1 MEEKGYLEM
10 NTAIILAAGQG
21 KRMNAAS
28 NKQYLALK
36 DKPILAHT
44 MNTFEK
50 CNLIHQIILVI
61 HEDEEEFCKKN
72 ILEKYK
78 YKKIKHLVKGGK
90 ERQESVYNGL
100 MAIDKETSIVLI
112 HDGARPLITE
122 QVILRCIQGAI
133 EYGAVSAGVPI
144 KETIKIMGRDRFVS
158 YTPKREDVWVTQTP
172 QAFQKDII
180 LKAHEFAIE
189 QEILG
194 TDDAMLV
201 EHMGMKIKMVE
212 GDYENIK
219 ITTPEDLIAAEAILN
234 YKRKR

>member
-1 MEEKGYLEM
+1 M

-28 NKQYLALK
+28 NKQYLILK
-36 DKPILAHT
+36 DRPILAHT
-44 MNTFEK
+44 ISTFEK
-50 CNLIHQIILVI
+50 CTLIQQIILVV
-61 HEDEEEFCKKN
+61 HEDEQEFCRKN
-72 ILEKYK
+72 VIEKYK
-78 YKKIKHLVKGGK
+78 YTKIKRLVKGGK

-122 QVILRCIQGAI
+122 QVIQRCIHGASA
-133 EYGAVSAGVPI
+133 YGAASAGVPI
-144 KETIKIMGRDRFVS
+144 KETIKIMGKDRFVS
-158 YTPKREDVWVTQTP
+158 YTPKREDVWITQTP
-172 QAFQKDII
+172 QAFQKEII
-180 LKAHEFAIE
+180 LKAHEFAIS

-201 EHMGMKIKMVE
+201 EHMGIKIKMVE

>member
-1 MEEKGYLEM
+1 M
-10 NTAIILAAGQG
+10 NTVIILAAGQG
-21 KRMNAAS
+21 KRMNASS
-28 NKQYLALK
+28 NKQYLILK
-36 DKPILAHT
+36 DRPILAHT
-44 MNTFEK
+44 ISAFEK
-50 CNLIHQIILVI
+50 CPMINQIILVV
-61 HEDEEEFCKKN
+61 HEDEQELCKKN

-78 YKKIKHLVKGGK
+78 YTKIKHLVKGGK

-100 MAIDKETSIVLI
+100 KAIDEKTNIVLI

-122 QVILRCIQGAI
+122 QVIVRCIHGAI

-144 KETIKIMGRDRFVS
+144 KETIKIMGKDRFVS

-172 QAFQKDII
+172 QTFQKDTI
-180 LKAHEFAIE
+180 LKAHEFAIA
-189 QEILG
+189 QEIIG

-234 YKRKR
+234 YKRKK

>member
-10 NTAIILAAGQG
+10 NTAIVLAAGQG

-28 NKQYLALK
+28 NKQYLTLK

>member
-1 MEEKGYLEM
+1 M

-28 NKQYLALK
+28 NKQYLILK
-36 DKPILAHT
+36 EKPIIAHT
-44 MNTFEK
+44 IDAFEK
-50 CNLIHQIILVI
+50 CALIDEIILVV
-61 HEDEEEFCKKN
+61 HENEQEFCQKN

-78 YKKIKHLVKGGK
+78 YTKIKGLVKGGK

-100 MAIDKETSIVLI
+100 KEIGEETNIVLI
-112 HDGARPLITE
+112 HDGARPLITK
-122 QVILRCIQGAI
+122 QVIQRCIHGAI
-133 EYGAVSAGVPI
+133 EHGAVSAGVPI
-144 KETIKIMGRDRFVS
+144 KETIKIMGEDRFVS

-172 QAFQKDII
+172 QAFQRDII
-180 LKAHEFAIE
+180 QKAHEFAIDQGLE
-189 QEILG
+189 G

-201 EHMGMKIKMVE
+201 EHMGLKIKMVE

>member
-1 MEEKGYLEM
+1 M

-28 NKQYLALK
+28 NKQYLILK
-36 DKPILAHT
+36 EKPIIAHT
-44 MNTFEK
+44 INAFEK
-50 CNLIHQIILVI
+50 CALIDEIILVV
-61 HEDEEEFCKKN
+61 HEHEQEFCQKS

-78 YKKIKHLVKGGK
+78 YTKIKGLVKGGK

-100 MAIDKETSIVLI
+100 KEIGEETNIVLI

-122 QVILRCIQGAI
+122 QVIQRCIHGAI
-133 EYGAVSAGVPI
+133 EHGAVSAGVPI
-144 KETIKIMGRDRFVS
+144 KETIKIMGKDRFVS

-180 LKAHEFAIE
+180 LKAHEFAIA

-201 EHMGMKIKMVE
+201 EHMGLKIKMVE